1 MEKLLSVLVSLDWT
15 QVVLTSTSEAVWS
28 RTACFRGSACLV
40 SGNEVWTRTF
50 QLSTGLLLPAY
61 TAAPRLLGHGIKGQK
76 FSVLRGWKNLWVC
89 RIYQGR
95 DEHGHQTNKQK
106 AKKKKKRCFRLATSH
121 CKTPP
126 SGFGFAFSL
135 IKSILTECFSFI

>member
-61 TAAPRLLGHGIKGQK
+61 TGAPRLLGHGIKGQK
-76 FSVLRGWKNLWVC
+76 FSVLRGWK
-89 RIYQGR
+89 IYEYAGYTKA
-95 DEHGHQTNKQK
+95 GMSMAIKQTNKK
-106 AKKKKKRCFRLATSH
+106 LKKKKRCFRLATSH